1 MAEEPVEEEVVEEET
16 PVEEEV
22 VAEEPVA
29 EEPVAEEPEAGEE
42 GDHSN
47 SEPISLP
54 TPDADD
60 VPENKLHLIDRTV
73 KPTREVAPEPEPEEG
88 VHEEEPVVE
97 EVAVEEAP
105 EGAAGEEAVDGEEA
119 DGSGVGSDKQHLL
132 GRQVKS
138 PRATAAKPA
147 LAEELPA
154 ADRVMEGADPAG
166 IDVGP
171 VDEEIGLDAEIV
183 IEESFVAVPEKEIAE
198 PEIGMEPQIVMPID
212 WFCVLP
218 TPFSIGVLGFPV
230 DENGNP
236 IVRPDVP
243 ATDRGVSD
251 EELVTVTG
259 VPAVD
264 PKGILVGRS
273 VKPAPL
279 PVDPSQPSPKGILM
293 QRKPKTAPAT
303 VE

>member
-1 MAEEPVEEEVVEEET
+1 MLTLNPKEL
-16 PVEEEV
+16 
-22 VAEEPVA
+22 
-29 EEPVAEEPEAGEE
+29 
-42 GDHSN
+42 
-47 SEPISLP
+47 PIP
-54 TPDADD
+54 
-60 VPENKLHLIDRTV
+60 KLH
-73 KPTREVAPEPEPEEG
+73 
-88 VHEEEPVVE
+88 
-97 EVAVEEAP
+97 
-105 EGAAGEEAVDGEEA
+105 
-119 DGSGVGSDKQHLL
+119 QYLL
-132 GRQVKS
+132 GAIG
-138 PRATAAKPA
+138 PRP
-147 LAEELPA
+147 
-154 ADRVMEGADPAG
+154 
-166 IDVGP
+166 
-171 VDEEIGLDAEIV
+171 
-183 IEESFVAVPEKEIAE
+183 IA
-198 PEIGMEPQIVMPID
+198 
-212 WFCVLP
+212 FAS
-218 TPFSIGVLGFPV
+218 TV